1 MHRWNTRSDCPDMPL
16 LTSALAVLFSVAKAG
31 AGTIAKSET
40 SSAAPGANGLR
51 GGPSRELEA
60 LAEGGAW
67 GAVYDALKGP
77 IMARAAQLRSGT
89 VGKKT
94 GMASDGVISPDLAVC
109 LDNMAH
115 CAEVRIS

>member
-1 MHRWNTRSDCPDMPL
+1 MPL

-40 SSAAPGANGLR
+40 TSAATGADGFR

-67 GAVYDALKGP
+67 GTVYDALKGP
-77 IMARAAQLRSGT
+77 IMARAAQLRSGRA
-89 VGKKT
+89 GKKT
-94 GMASDGVISPDLAVC
+94 DTASDGAISPDLTVC
-109 LDNMAH
+109 LDNMAR
-115 CAEVRIS
+115 CAEVRVS